1 MIRKKTFLRWA
12 LIASIHLVTALVGW
26 RLGWYGA
33 IARMD
38 STGISFTTIALFAV
52 ADVWCGLLAW
62 RVDVFK
68 EGRRS
73 RPAEPTAD
81 DRSFLHTYLRD
92 AEHGWFAVGM
102 CEKLGLLGTV
112 VGFVMIC
119 AGTFEN
125 LAGADGAALQKL
137 LQNVGHGLLTAFV
150 TTLVGVVCSV
160 LLHLQ
165 YHLLENAVDRER
177 AP

>member
-1 MIRKKTFLRWA
+1 MIRKRTFLRWA
-12 LIASIHLVTALVGW
+12 LVASIHIVAAIVGW
-26 RLGWYGA
+26 KLGWYSA
-33 IARMD
+33 ISRMD

-52 ADVWCGLLAW
+52 ADAWCGWLAW
-62 RVDVFK
+62 RVDVYK
-68 EGRRS
+68 ESRRTPIS
-73 RPAEPTAD
+73 SPADPD
-81 DRSFLHTYLRD
+81 KLFIHTYARD

-112 VGFVMIC
+112 CGFVMIC

-125 LAGADGAALQKL
+125 LNGSNGAELQKL

-150 TTLVGVVCSV
+150 TTLVGVICSV